1 MITKEKEQ
9 RFEAIFSHY
18 FHIDGSL
25 SLCQPSENLRKL
37 VPEEVFNF
45 SAALQSYSKLASTLM
60 PTTTNPLEILD
71 QKNENDINDQLSMD
85 GDNQEEFV
93 IISKIG
99 DSRNATVD
107 ISLATANEMAKR
119 NASNLNDMPNLL
131 SRPTLMFCLQSH
143 NLEKL
148 RYAMKRNLR
157 IATCRIF
164 ALQAL
169 NWFIRSV
176 TQTTCLHD
184 LMWWFVSALNPA
196 SEDEMMKFEEQALEH
211 PMTSIKMCDKIASLL
226 TQSFHSFLQSVADL
240 TLLLPS
246 GSALQQLA
254 IQCFGIKFHQ
264 TDHHFLHQSHVFGN
278 ISKILSRSDELREH
292 QTDDVPFL
300 FGDVNALLNN
310 HGNIGGTK
318 FYSLVEMS
326 GMFEVNVSSR
336 LALASALTDNS
347 TETFW
352 ENEDEDRN
360 KAKIIEV
367 SLNKF
372 DYTCKMIAVHI
383 DNTRDVQNKVTNIQF
398 YGGQSLGDTNLIKSY
413 DVNSK
418 TGSWVSANVSD
429 ESYIHFRI
437 ELKGAETLR
446 VRQIKLLGIPTNND
460 EMLLK
465 PNIKLFNSTQIQHRN
480 CEAET
485 LRVFRLLTSQV
496 FGKLILG
503 NENENDIDHDA
514 NNEAANIRSAET
526 NGALDSN
533 GTSMLADSLD
543 LREHMV
549 GILFS
554 RSKLSHLQKQVI
566 VHIVHAI
573 RKETVRAKEEWEAT
587 NSALIF
593 ENRYVGSEAPLLNSE
608 HKSETASENSRAP
621 DIYCFEMLS
630 MVLALSGSAVGR
642 SYLSNQHGLLKDL
655 LTLLHTGSDR
665 VQRQVT
671 ALLRR
676 ILPEISPE
684 QFADLLNVYS
694 LPPSDFNISN
704 HSSEEFD
711 MNHLGIL
718 DIFLAVIAK
727 SLQLQVKIKSTNSSS
742 AMSSKQPISL
752 QLCNCIDFGIAT
764 LQEKESLGKSSKAH
778 SANAE
783 NADFEVIPKKPVSRN
798 LNQRW
803 FLRGNINIKQAEN
816 IITLIRDMANV
827 SGIGNRINLVYI

>member
-1 MITKEKEQ
+1 MIRVSLSNQKHVSSHTK
-9 RFEAIFSHY
+9 AILIIKNYYESCISY
-18 FHIDGSL
+18 TQTDGSL

-45 SAALQSYSKLASTLM
+45 NAAMQSYSKLASALLPSNTE
-60 PTTTNPLEILD
+60 NLD
-71 QKNENDINDQLSMD
+71 AKNENEIDENISSLD

-93 IISKIG
+93 VISKIS
-99 DSRNATVD
+99 DARNNTAVD
-107 ISLATANEMAKR
+107 ITLATAQEIAKR
-119 NASNLNDMPNLL
+119 NAAALIDMSSLL
-131 SRPTLMFCLQSH
+131 SRPTLLFCLQNH

-157 IATCRIF
+157 IATCRIY

-184 LMWWFVSALNPA
+184 LMWWFVSSLNPA
-196 SEDEMMKFEEQALEH
+196 TEDEMSKFEEQALEH
-211 PMTSIKMCDKIASLL
+211 PMTSIKMCDKISSLL
-226 TQSFHSFLQSVADL
+226 NQNFHSFLQSVADL

-264 TDHHFLHQSHVFGN
+264 MDHHFLHQSHVFGN
-278 ISKILSRSDELREH
+278 ISKILSRSDELREQ
-292 QTDDVPFL
+292 QTDDLPL
-300 FGDVNALLNN
+300 ILGDHSTAS
-310 HGNIGGTK
+310 GTK
-318 FYSLVEMS
+318 FYSLVDMS

-336 LALASALTDNS
+336 QAMALALTDNS

-352 ENEDEDRN
+352 ESDEEDRN
-360 KAKIIEV
+360 KSKMIEI

-372 DYTCKMIAVHI
+372 DFVCKMIAIHT
-383 DNTRDVQNKVTNIQF
+383 DNTRDIQNKVMNVLF
-398 YGGQSLGDTNLIKSY
+398 YGGQSLGDTTLMKSF

-418 TGSWVSANVSD
+418 TGSWISTNVTD
-429 ESYIHFRI
+429 ESFIHFRI

-446 VRQIKLLGIPTNND
+446 VRQIKLLGIPISSD
-460 EMLLK
+460 EAIPKGNTKLL
-465 PNIKLFNSTQIQHRN
+465 NASQIQHRN
-480 CEAET
+480 CESET
-485 LRVFRLLTSQV
+485 LRVFRLLTAQV

-503 NENENDIDHDA
+503 NENDGELDDT
-514 NNEAANIRSAET
+514 NNEDGNSTHLRSIGT
-526 NGALDSN
+526 NGALESN
-533 GTSMLADSLD
+533 TTSMLADSLD

-573 RKETVRAKEEWEAT
+573 RKETVRAKDEWEAANT
-587 NSALIF
+587 AIIF
-593 ENRYVGSEAPLLNSE
+593 ENRENNAELPLACSE
-608 HKSETASENSRAP
+608 HKSESTSENSRAP

-630 MVLALSGSAVGR
+630 MVLALSGSTVGR
-642 SYLSNQHGLLKDL
+642 SYLSNQHGLLNDL

-684 QFADLLNVYS
+684 QFAEMLNIHC
-694 LPPSDFNISN
+694 LPPNDFNITSQ
-704 HSSEEFD
+704 SSEGFD
-711 MNHLGIL
+711 MNRLGLL
-718 DIFLAVIAK
+718 DIFLAIIAK
-727 SLQLQVKIKSTNSSS
+727 SLQLQVKIKSTN
-742 AMSSKQPISL
+742 ALNAIGNKQPIAL
-752 QLCNCIDFGIAT
+752 QLCNCIDLGISNLIAQKSARMSRV
-764 LQEKESLGKSSKAH
+764 LSDQANESH
-778 SANAE
+778 
-783 NADFEVIPKKPVSRN
+783 EVVPKKIEPQN

-803 FLRGNINIKQAEN
+803 FLKGSINIKQAEN
-816 IITLIRDMANV
+816 IISLIRDMAGV
-827 SGIGNRINLVYI
+827 SFNIK

>member
-1 MITKEKEQ
+1 M
-9 RFEAIFSHY
+9 
-18 FHIDGSL
+18 L
-25 SLCQPSENLRKL
+25 PSNTENLD
-37 VPEEVFNF
+37 
-45 SAALQSYSKLASTLM
+45 A
-60 PTTTNPLEILD
+60 
-71 QKNENDINDQLSMD
+71 KNENDIDSSLD

-93 IISKIG
+93 VISRIS
-99 DSRNATVD
+99 DARNNTAVD
-107 ISLATANEMAKR
+107 ISLTTAQEIAKR
-119 NASNLNDMPNLL
+119 NATALIDMSSLL
-131 SRPTLMFCLQSH
+131 SRPTLLFCLQTH

-157 IATCRIF
+157 IATCRIY

-184 LMWWFVSALNPA
+184 LMWWFVSSLNPA
-196 SEDEMMKFEEQALEH
+196 CEDEMNKFEEQALEH
-211 PMTSIKMCDKIASLL
+211 PMTSIKMCDKISSLL
-226 TQSFHSFLQSVADL
+226 NQSFHSFLQSVADL

-278 ISKILSRSDELREH
+278 ISKILSRSDELREQ
-292 QTDDVPFL
+292 QTDDLPLFL
-300 FGDVNALLNN
+300 GEHSTAS
-310 HGNIGGTK
+310 GTK
-318 FYSLVEMS
+318 FYSLVDMS
-326 GMFEVNVSSR
+326 GMFEVNASSR
-336 LALASALTDNS
+336 QSMVSALTDNS

-352 ENEDEDRN
+352 ESDEEDRN
-360 KAKIIEV
+360 KSKMIEV

-372 DYTCKMIAVHI
+372 DILCKMIAIHI
-383 DNTRDVQNKVTNIQF
+383 DNTRDVQNKVMNVLF
-398 YGGQSLGDTNLIKSY
+398 YGGQSLGDTTLMKSF

-418 TGSWVSANVSD
+418 TGSWISTNVSD
-429 ESYIHFRI
+429 ESFIHFRI

-446 VRQIKLLGIPTNND
+446 VRQIKLLGIPISSD
-460 EMLLK
+460 EVIPKGNTKLL
-465 PNIKLFNSTQIQHRN
+465 NASQIQHRN
-480 CEAET
+480 CESET
-485 LRVFRLLTSQV
+485 LRVFRLLTAQV

-503 NENENDIDHDA
+503 SENDRELDDT
-514 NNEAANIRSAET
+514 NNEDGNSTNLRSIGT
-526 NGALDSN
+526 NGALESN
-533 GTSMLADSLD
+533 TTSMLADSLD

-573 RKETVRAKEEWEAT
+573 RKETVRAKDEWEAVNT
-587 NSALIF
+587 NMVFGSR
-593 ENRYVGSEAPLLNSE
+593 ENNAELPLASSE
-608 HKSETASENSRAP
+608 HKSESASENSRAP

-642 SYLSNQHGLLKDL
+642 SYLSNQHGLLNDL

-684 QFADLLNVYS
+684 QFAELLNIHS
-694 LPPSDFNISN
+694 LPPNDFNITSQSN
-704 HSSEEFD
+704 EGFD
-711 MNHLGIL
+711 MNRLGLL
-718 DIFLAVIAK
+718 DIFLAIIAK
-727 SLQLQVKIKSTNSSS
+727 SLHLQVKIKSANASN
-742 AMSSKQPISL
+742 AIANKQPIAL
-752 QLCNCIDFGIAT
+752 QLCNCIDLGISNLKT
-764 LQEKESLGKSSKAH
+764 QKLSRISRVLSDQVNEGH
-778 SANAE
+778 
-783 NADFEVIPKKPVSRN
+783 DIEVVPKKIEPQN

-803 FLRGNINIKQAEN
+803 FLKGTINIKQAEN
-816 IITLIRDMANV
+816 IISLIRDMACV
-827 SGIGNRINLVYI
+827 SL